1 MKILIVLTLSFSLVF
16 GNVISEVCEVNG
28 SKEYF
33 PITDGRG
40 NAILTK
46 KEVDR
51 ECTLTKE
58 VQGSCIKWEN
68 KKEQFIIEADDYD
81 AYRSRNHEGAMGS
94 LLAMIGAYDQL
105 EHLWSG
111 WKGYCEIGT
120 KTDFSWASDPMFWA
134 SLAASAIMEGSQLGD
149 AAAAE
154 DVAKAAAE
162 DAAWAAVEAGGGKAA
177 YDAAYKAAYDA
188 AYETAMKQSA
198 GFMADTALGKGVRY
212 VQDGIGSMGGG
223 MLTTWLGPK
232 AGACMLSAGFNLSKN
247 LYQHVLGNEKDEHC
261 DSVDEFCGDE
271 HEQTEESDI
280 ITIDRVDYEEII
292 AQDPKNAEYIIILD
306 EQDGIL
312 TVRFKKANEMEGYSS
327 ASQKEL
333 EEMKEMM
340 AKARM
345 AISIA
350 MTAYSLKSCVDGG
363 FSGEGKAGDSIDQK
377 AKTGADEP
385 LLTAKSGI
393 SMAISAFPAE
403 YLGPYGIL
411 IKAALQILVNFLFSF
426 EDIDS
431 CHDQDD
437 ADMQGTRH
445 AKTCE
450 TLPHNLCHFL
460 YEECIDNC
468 GGAFLGLAKELVAYH
483 YCCYDQILTKVLV
496 VQLKAQ
502 LGRDWAHCTGITLR
516 DLNFVSFRQCTAAD
530 KSSGIDGAK
539 EGIADKYYNPDDTFQ
554 YKKKCID
561 LTEFKDY
568 LKAQIGESIDLSD
581 FDTIFSDVKGQA
593 GSM

>member
-1 MKILIVLTLSFSLVF
+1 
-16 GNVISEVCEVNG
+16 
-28 SKEYF
+28 
-33 PITDGRG
+33 
-40 NAILTK
+40 
-46 KEVDR
+46 
-51 ECTLTKE
+51 
-58 VQGSCIKWEN
+58 
-68 KKEQFIIEADDYD
+68 
-81 AYRSRNHEGAMGS
+81 
-94 LLAMIGAYDQL
+94 
-105 EHLWSG
+105 
-111 WKGYCEIGT
+111 
-120 KTDFSWASDPMFWA
+120 MFWA

-149 AAAAE
+149 TAA
-154 DVAKAAAE
+154 AKAAAE

-177 YDAAYKAAYDA
+177 YDAAYNA
-188 AYETAMKQSA
+188 AYETAMKQSS
-198 GFMADTALGKGVRY
+198 GFLADTALGEGVRY

-223 MLTTWLGPK
+223 MLTTWLGEK

-280 ITIDRVDYEEII
+280 ITIDRVEYEEII

-340 AKARM
+340 AKVQM
-345 AISIA
+345 AFSIA
-350 MTAYSLKSCVDGG
+350 MTAYSLKSCLDGG

-539 EGIADKYYNPDDTFQ
+539 QGIADKYYNPDDTFQ